1 VIGNIDED
9 GRLATTEEE
18 LSRLAGAPLE
28 KVHEIRE
35 KIKTF
40 DPVGSGSLDLKEA
53 LQAALATIP
62 ANLAD
67 AMAGWLD
74 PLGLDIGDLHD
85 QAATAAEQKIS
96 AGTFGAMASRFHGA
110 EGAFAYLLFILL
122 YMPCT
127 AAVAA
132 IYQEA
137 GSRWALFVGVWTTG
151 LGYGVATIYFQAAT
165 WREHPGASAQWIT
178 LMVTA
183 LVLVLLGMRR
193 YGLRQPLEALAVQQ
207 RF

>member
-1 VIGNIDED
+1 M
-9 GRLATTEEE
+9 
-18 LSRLAGAPLE
+18 
-28 KVHEIRE
+28 
-35 KIKTF
+35 
-40 DPVGSGSLDLKEA
+40 
-53 LQAALATIP
+53 QAALATIP

-85 QAATAAEQKIS
+85 QAATAAEQQIS

-165 WREHPGASAQWIT
+165 WREHPGTSAQWIT